1 MTDDQYKGTFLVGG
15 AVRDELL
22 NLTVTEHDWVV
33 VGSSIAEMEAVGF
46 RQVGKDFPVFL
57 HPDTNE
63 EYALARTERK
73 IEPGHTGFSTDASS
87 EVTLEEDLGRR
98 DLTINAIA
106 RDGEGNLIDPYHGC
120 KDIETRT
127 IRHVSDAFEEDPLRV
142 LRVARF
148 AAKFSSLGFEVANE
162 TKNLC
167 AAMVKRGDL
176 SQLPSERIFQETDK
190 SLALDNP
197 ETFFRFLADISAGVQ
212 LWPELDKVA
221 IDLLARTTGGT
232 SRLQRF
238 AILFSQ
244 STTDKIKSRCE
255 HLKTPRR
262 YEALAVNCCRHLST
276 WEDVSGLDAEQIVAF
291 LYDLDA
297 IRKPEQFGQFSDTCE
312 HLARA
317 RSSDRD
323 QGTIWANYHGIIS
336 DITSTSV
343 DDSLRGPAVGQAIRK
358 LQIGAIESHHEN

>member
-1 MTDDQYKGTFLVGG
+1 MSTYLVGG

-22 NLTVTEHDWVV
+22 GLPVTERDWVV
-33 VGSSIAEMEAVGF
+33 VGSNVTEMKTRGF

-73 IEPGHTGFSTDASS
+73 VEPGHTGFSTDASS
-87 EVTLEEDLGRR
+87 KITLEEDLGRR

-106 RDGEGNLIDPYHGC
+106 RDGEGNLIDPFHGC

-148 AAKFSSLGFEVANE
+148 AARFSSLGFRVASE
-162 TKNLC
+162 TLNLC
-167 AAMVKRGDL
+167 QAMVNRGDL
-176 SQLPSERIFQETDK
+176 SQLASERIFQETDK
-190 SLALDNP
+190 SLAFDHP
-197 ETFFRFLADISAGVQ
+197 EIFFRFLADVSAGEQ
-212 LWPELDKVA
+212 LWPELDSAA
-221 IDLLARTTGGT
+221 IDLLAKTTRGT

-244 STTDKIKSRCE
+244 SATDKIKFRCE

-262 YEALAVNCCRHLST
+262 YETLAVSCCRYLPT
-276 WEDVSGLDAEQIVAF
+276 WERISGLDAEEIVGF
-291 LYDLDA
+291 LYELDA
-297 IRKPEQFGQFSDTCE
+297 IRKPDQFKEFSDTCG

-317 RSSDRD
+317 RTSDRN
-323 QGTIWANYHGIIS
+323 QEIQWANYLEIIS
-336 DITSTSV
+336 NITSTSV
-343 DDSLRGPAVGQAIRK
+343 DGSLRGPAIGKAIRK